1 MAKPI
6 VVEGAQFEIYEGG
19 VLNANGSVAV
29 SSLCTP
35 CSKVSIDGKKAY
47 AGTLL
52 VEVSKFTSS
61 VLTNWVPQSGSTTTP
76 AGVIS
81 PGSIVSTVTKASTT
95 EGKFFLEGDQ
105 AAAVTIYGQIS
116 TSSGTSSAT
125 TVVTIKIKDAG
136 QNVVNAT

>member
-6 VVEGAQFEIYEGG
+6 VVEGVQFEIYEGG
-19 VLNANGSVAV
+19 ALNANGSVAV
-29 SSLCTP
+29 SSLCNP
-35 CSKVSIDGKKAY
+35 CSKVTIGGKKAY

-52 VEVSKFTSS
+52 IEVSKFTSS
-61 VLTNWVPQSGSTTTP
+61 LLTNWVPVSGSTTTP

-81 PGSIVSTVTKASTT
+81 PGSIVSTATKVSTT

-105 AAAVTIYGQIS
+105 AAAVTIYGKIS
-116 TSSGTSSAT
+116 TSSGTSPAT
-125 TVVTIKIKDAG
+125 TIVSIKIKNAG

>member
-1 MAKPI
+1 MAKPV
-6 VVEGAQFEIYEGG
+6 VVEGVQFEIYEGG
-19 VLNANGSVAV
+19 VLNANGSVTV

-35 CSKVSIDGKKAY
+35 CSKVTIDGKKAY

-61 VLTNWVPQSGSTTTP
+61 LLSNWVALSGSTTTP
-76 AGVIS
+76 AGVVS
-81 PGSIVSTVTKASTT
+81 PGSIVSSATKASTL

-105 AAAVTIYGQIS
+105 VTAVTIYGQIS
-116 TSSGTSSAT
+116 TPSGTSPAT